1 MLLDH
6 IDTQTHAVMSGERS
20 LDQALAALDRWFE
33 EHADTLS
40 EGERQAFSA
49 ALDRE
54 SSEDDRSLIDSVLK
68 LHTTRLLYR
77 YDNRKQPPPE
87 EESNPYTIARD
98 AFSAALKRSERG
110 INEARI
116 DIAIANAHQLL
127 GDQSA
132 NRRWLDTALNRL
144 PDLAAI
150 NLADLA
156 EKIPPMPPPKMG
168 RWQRIGLKVMG
179 VDLSRLADDNR
190 QAFSKLAHMQIN
202 QLVIL
207 AHLVGIS
214 LEAIKERQLSKRAFR
229 IAAHLIVRYEGLTD
243 QEPDQLLDIAESLL
257 HPERDAALILARQA
271 YHICATAGDEECMVR
286 AKAVLEQGG
295 QD

>member
-6 IDTQTHAVMSGERS
+6 IDTQTNAVLSGERS

-33 EHADTLS
+33 DHADSLN

-77 YDNRKQPPPE
+77 YDNRAPSTSEDEP
-87 EESNPYTIARD
+87 NPYTIARD
-98 AFSAALKRSERG
+98 TFSAALKRSERG

-127 GDQSA
+127 GDQNA

-150 NLADLA
+150 NLVDLA
-156 EKIPPMPPPKMG
+156 ERIPPMPPPKMG
-168 RWQRIGLKVMG
+168 RLQRFGLKVMG
-179 VDLSRLADDNR
+179 LDLSRLADDNR

-243 QEPDQLLDIAESLL
+243 QEPDQLLDIAASLL
-257 HPERDAALILARQA
+257 KTEREAALILARQA
-271 YHICATAGDEECMVR
+271 YHIGEMAGDEECLAR
-286 AKAVLEQGG
+286 AKAMLEQGG
-295 QD
+295 SD